1 MVIQQ
6 QRKYYAYYFDV
17 FRDHHSDVLL
27 TGRAP
32 ASPFPCHYNEY
43 KATVDI
49 RTGEI
54 IEDNLPGRQA
64 KLMLAWSELHQ
75 EELMADWQLVM
86 SGEEPFKI
94 QPLQ

>member
-1 MVIQQ
+1 MPTISMFFGIII
-6 QRKYYAYYFDV
+6 RMYFSPGEHPPPHFHAY
-17 FRDHHSDVLL
+17 
-27 TGRAP
+27 
-32 ASPFPCHYNEY
+32 YNEY
-43 KATVDI
+43 KAKVDI

-54 IEDNLPGRQA
+54 IEDNLPGRQT
-64 KLMLAWSELHQ
+64 KLLVARSELHQ

>member
-1 MVIQQ
+1 VVIQQ
-6 QRKYYAYYFDV
+6 QRTYYAYYFDV

-32 ASPFPCHYNEY
+32 PPHFHAYYNEH
-43 KATVDI
+43 KAKVDI

-54 IEDNLPGRQA
+54 IEGNLPGRQT
-64 KLMLAWSELHQ
+64 KLVVAWSELHQ